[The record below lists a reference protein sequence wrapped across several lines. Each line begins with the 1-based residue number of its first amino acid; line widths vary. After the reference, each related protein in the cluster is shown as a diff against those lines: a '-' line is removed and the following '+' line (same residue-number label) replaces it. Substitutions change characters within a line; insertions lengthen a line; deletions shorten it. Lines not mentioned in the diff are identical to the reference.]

1 MGGRA
6 EEQLPSVPALTPMA
20 TLEGPRQQHEPRG
33 HGAQTRAREE
43 PQAHSPLSV
52 TPRARP
58 AWLSV
63 SLTQAHSEG
72 TVPVFRTPFKFQDL
86 PVQYLTKNTLFLW
99 RSRQRFVSVGSAPLS
114 FPSPHEASFPHGAA
128 PQS

>member
-1 MGGRA
+1 MGRRA
-6 EEQLPSVPALTPMA
+6 EEQLPSVLALTPMA
-20 TLEGPRQQHEPRG
+20 TLEGPRRQHEARG

-52 TPRARP
+52 TPRD
-58 AWLSV
+58 AWLSG
-63 SLTQAHSEG
+63 SLTQARSEG

-99 RSRQRFVSVGSAPLS
+99 RSRQRCVSVGSAPLS
-114 FPSPHEASFPHGAA
+114 FPSPHGASFPRGAA